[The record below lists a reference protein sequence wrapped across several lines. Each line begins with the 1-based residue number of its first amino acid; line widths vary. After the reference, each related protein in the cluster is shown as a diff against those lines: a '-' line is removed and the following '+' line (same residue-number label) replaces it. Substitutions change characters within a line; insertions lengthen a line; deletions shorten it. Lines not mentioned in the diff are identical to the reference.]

1 MIFFLL
7 TYFVLS
13 EGRKV
18 RFFFVAADL
27 VDLVFLS
34 LIQIKNHI
42 LIRSDKDQRILGVLL
57 VVHLWNNYLSKSVK
71 RFTQAS
77 RTTLKIHWQSFQ
89 LTQIRHTAHLKKQR
103 WITFGHMRKIGERFL
118 SNLTCFLWDFI
129 QLIKCYLPLTQ
140 FELKDHNYR
149 GWTWFCPVTLLLYLN
164 C

>member
-1 MIFFLL
+1 MLYQKERHHSPPQQCHSYQDNCRRDQTTTLTVYTLLGYTFRLALLSDFHLIFFLL

-27 VDLVFLS
+27 VNLVFLS
-34 LIQIKNHI
+34 LVQIKNHI

-77 RTTLKIHWQSFQ
+77 RTT
-89 LTQIRHTAHLKKQR
+89 
-103 WITFGHMRKIGERFL
+103 
-118 SNLTCFLWDFI
+118 
-129 QLIKCYLPLTQ
+129 
-140 FELKDHNYR
+140 
-149 GWTWFCPVTLLLYLN
+149 
-164 C
+164 